1 MNKEKLL
8 LFNPFETKKKRLD
21 SIKYEEINE

>member
-8 LFNPFETKKKRLD
+8 LFNPFETKKKKLD

>member
-21 SIKYEEINE
+21 SIKYENIGE